1 MINLN
6 LKENELRLI
15 QIALHEKLQ
24 RILDEEYIYQQL
36 DNDKEKECRALYI
49 KVTNAYVNN
58 TSIEGIENEI

>member
-36 DNDKEKECRALYI
+36 DNDKEKECRALYA
-49 KVTNAYVNN
+49 KVTNAYINN
-58 TSIEGIENEI
+58 TGIEGIER

>member
-15 QIALHEKLQ
+15 LRALQEKLE

-36 DNDKEKECRALYI
+36 DNDKEKECRALCI
-49 KVTNAYVNN
+49 KLSNAYVNN
-58 TSIEGIENEI
+58 TGIGWIER

>member
-36 DNDKEKECRALYI
+36 DNDKEKECRALYA
-49 KVTNAYVNN
+49 KVTNAYINYAG
-58 TSIEGIENEI
+58 IEGIER

>member
-36 DNDKEKECRALYI
+36 DNDKEKECRALYA
-49 KVTNAYVNN
+49 KVTDAYIKN
-58 TSIEGIENEI
+58 TGIEGIER